1 VNLQKSPENR
11 NVTKPNPNISV
22 FLDTVSLRVASIKNF
37 LYSTNRA
44 TNLILTLTTGF
55 LFGYSV
61 SIGLGLNTLVSVSLA
76 ALVAV
81 GVLISGSLV
90 AYLLTQTV
98 ALASLAALSQVAF
111 RVIPDFRIDAG
122 VFQFSYL
129 LIILLNPL
137 LSLISKVKLATNSF
151 SISAPVQLFTT
162 LMFACLVQF
171 LRSRMPSDAEFAL
184 TRMFEGEDNA
194 GIVQVLSGSLKNGFT
209 PHASLFGEFVNSIYL
224 TSAGLISTLSNSNYP
239 ALLPALTHF
248 NVTLLF
254 MAWIPIAALLAIVLA
269 GRNQTDA
276 NKIAILCVST
286 IVLGFLFWPFVTL
299 GHTSVI
305 SSGLFAMSLLAVTLN
320 IRFAIGHP
328 IAYASIVTSFGV
340 IIGTTWFPL
349 MPFAAATVALTY
361 IYLLRLEYKK
371 GNVKIVFVLAAFLAA
386 LSVILLPQVLTL
398 AQNSGDLLELQGGT
412 RSATSGLITLTLFLA
427 AIVIWKLLLA
437 HYDSEATGKNL
448 FTLTIAVLVVSNL
461 YLLISALEGNQGG
474 FGYGATKYLITTISL
489 TLPVFWMLAVENLK
503 LANFRVIATAGLV
516 LILSI
521 LMVQPDSREVPAA
534 IVAPQLIPMQL
545 LAPPDPND
553 VSKPSA
559 VASGLVAAFQ
569 LKPDHVICVSDLDV
583 SSVSR
588 EVDFDSY
595 FCNRWAGSLNSNKDP
610 FTWGAV
616 ALGRLGKD
624 SLSEFRA
631 NYRGDVVAVVRIPNP
646 KDSTTSTLDKSE
658 TWWWDYADES
668 WEVVTVH
675 LGR

>member
-1 VNLQKSPENR
+1 LQKAPENR
-11 NVTKPNPNISV
+11 NVIKPNPNISV
-22 FLDTVSLRVASIKNF
+22 FIDTVSLRVASIKNF

-61 SIGLGLNTLVSVSLA
+61 SIGLGLNILVSVSIA

-137 LSLISKVKLATNSF
+137 LSLISKVKSATNSF
-151 SISAPVQLFTT
+151 SISAPVQLFTA
-162 LMFACLVQF
+162 LMFAFLVQF

-184 TRMFEGEDNA
+184 TRMFKGEDNA
-194 GIVQVLSGSLKNGFT
+194 GIVETLAGSLRSGFT
-209 PHASLFGEFVNSIYL
+209 PQASQFGEFVNSIYL

-276 NKIAILCVST
+276 NKIVILCVST
-286 IVLGFLFWPFVTL
+286 ILLAFLFWPFVTL

-305 SSGLFAMSLLAVTLN
+305 SAGLFAMSLLAVTLN
-320 IRFAIGHP
+320 NRFATSHP
-328 IAYASIVTSFGV
+328 IAYAFLVTSLGL

-361 IYLLRLEYKK
+361 LYLLWLEYKK
-371 GNVKIVFVLAAFLAA
+371 GNAKTVFVLAAVLAVI
-386 LSVILLPQVLTL
+386 SVILLPRVLTL

-412 RSATSGLITLTLFLA
+412 RFATTGLITITLFLVV
-427 AIVIWKLLLA
+427 IVTWKLLRIP
-437 HYDSEATGKNL
+437 YDSNTKGKNL
-448 FTLTIAVLVVSNL
+448 FTLTIGVLVSTNI
-461 YLLISALEGNQGG
+461 YLLISALDGNQEG
-474 FGYGATKYLITTISL
+474 FGYGATKYLVTTISL
-489 TLPVFWMLAVENLK
+489 SLPVLWIVAVEYLK
-503 LANFRVIATAGLV
+503 PTNTKVIAASGVV

-521 LMVQPDSREVPAA
+521 LMIQPDSREVPVA

-545 LAPPDPND
+545 LAPPDPSE

-559 VASGLVAAFQ
+559 IANGLQIAFQ
-569 LKPDHVICVSDLDV
+569 LNPDHVICVSDLEV
-583 SSVSR
+583 SSVSGQ
-588 EVDFDSY
+588 VDFDSY

-631 NYRGDVVAVVRIPNP
+631 NYRGDVVAVVRISNP
-646 KDSTTSTLDKSE
+646 KDSTTPTLDKSE